1 VGDRAA
7 SIEEI
12 PISLQNLHAFA
23 RPPAGL
29 SADGRLSSKA
39 AVRLQLIHD
48 AMETQRLAL
57 LVEDDEA
64 LIGELVPLIEDQG
77 FTIAVR
83 HAGDDPLGIRELRP
97 AVALISCDTDLDLVR
112 LLLDEDHLDDNSE
125 VLLIGK
131 SEQHNDSV
139 QAWLAQGRAFFL
151 ARPLNLAYVKQLLV
165 DIRGE
170 LDKSEGDA
178 GSASRADIPLD
189 QFGLLRGSSAPMRRI
204 YRMLRRVAPTATSV
218 LVCGESG
225 TGKELVAETIHAA
238 SAQSDGPFLAINCG
252 AIPSEL
258 VESELFGHEKGSFS
272 GALRRHRGLFERADG
287 GTLFLDEIT
296 EMPEKVQVK
305 LLRVLETGKFRR
317 VGGEVD
323 QVSSVRI
330 VAATNRSPEQAVAS
344 GKLREDLYFRVARF
358 VLRLPPLRERGE
370 DIVGL
375 ARNFLAELNEQH
387 DTACTLSATAESAL
401 IQHGWPGNVRELR
414 SAIEHAYLVADRVI
428 DGPDLPDF
436 AASEIPVDDGNYLRV
451 SVGTSLDDTER
462 RLIFATLQS
471 VNGSKPDAAEALGI
485 SLKTL
490 YNRLNRYNDEGA
502 A

>member
-1 VGDRAA
+1 MDTR
-7 SIEEI
+7 
-12 PISLQNLHAFA
+12 
-23 RPPAGL
+23 
-29 SADGRLSSKA
+29 
-39 AVRLQLIHD
+39 
-48 AMETQRLAL
+48 RLAL
-57 LVEDDEA
+57 LIEDDEA
-64 LIGELVPLIEDQG
+64 LIGELVRLIEDQG
-77 FTIAVR
+77 FTIAVLR
-83 HAGDDPLGIRELRP
+83 TDDDPMRIRGLRP
-97 AVALISCDTDLDLVR
+97 AVALISCDDNLDLVR
-112 LLLDEDHLDDNSE
+112 TLLDEDHLDDRSE
-125 VLLIGK
+125 VLLVGR
-131 SEQHNDSV
+131 SEQHNELV

-151 ARPLNLAYVKQLLV
+151 ARPLNLTYLKQLLL

-178 GSASRADIPLD
+178 TDASQTDVPLD
-189 QFGLLRGSSAPMRRI
+189 QFGLLRGSSSSMRRI
-204 YRMLRRVAPTATSV
+204 YRLLRRVAPTDTSV
-218 LVCGESG
+218 LICGESG
-225 TGKELVAETIHAA
+225 TGKELVAETVHAA
-238 SAQSDGPFLAINCG
+238 SAQSGGPFLAINCG

-272 GALRRHRGLFERADG
+272 GALRMHRGLFERAGG

-296 EMPEKVQVK
+296 EMPQEVQVK

-323 QVSSVRI
+323 QASTVRI
-330 VAATNRSPEQAVAS
+330 LAATNRSPEQAVAS

-358 VLRLPPLRERGE
+358 VLRMPPLRERGQ

-375 ARNFLAELNEQH
+375 ARNFLTELNEQNG
-387 DTACTLSATAESAL
+387 TGCTLSAAAENAL
-401 IQHGWPGNVRELR
+401 VEHAWPGNVRELR
-414 SAIEHAYLVADRVI
+414 SAIEQAYLVADKMI
-428 DGPDLPDF
+428 DAPDLPDF
-436 AASEIPVDDGNYLRV
+436 AASEIPVDDGDYLRV

-490 YNRLNRYNDEGA
+490 YNRLNRYTDEGA